1 MGKTVLVVCSHPD
14 DETLGAGGA
23 IARHV
28 AEGDSVYAM
37 YFTTGLGSRDGI
49 DDDRHGESKGVY
61 STIIPGSIGRR
72 KAHAQAAADVLGF
85 KWHAK
90 LDYPDNAMDTSSLL
104 SVVKYVEEAIDTL
117 QPELVYT
124 HHGGDLNIDHA
135 VVYRAVMTATR
146 PLPEQIVREVRLME
160 VPSSTEFS
168 LTPFKPN
175 LWLAITEEQAAR
187 KHVALG
193 CYKDELR
200 QYPHPRSHEAIGYNE
215 LRRAAEGGVGPLA
228 EAFNVVRR
236 RL

>member
-1 MGKTVLVVCSHPD
+1 MGKTVLVCIAHED
-14 DETLGAGGA
+14 DEVLGLGGS

-28 AEGDSVYAM
+28 AEGDKVLCMA
-37 YFTTGLGSRDGI
+37 FTTGLRSRDGTTA
-49 DDDRHGESKGVY
+49 DDVLRRHG
-61 STIIPGSIGRR
+61 
-72 KAHAQAAADVLGF
+72 HATDAARTLGF
-85 KWHAK
+85 TWYARR
-90 LDYPDNAMDTSSLL
+90 DMPDNAMDTVPLL
-104 SVVKYVEEAIDTL
+104 DVVKHVEEAIDTL

-168 LTPFKPN
+168 LIPFVPN
-175 LWLAITEEQAAR
+175 LWVELTGIQLHAKLE
-187 KHVALG
+187 ALD
-193 CYKDELR
+193 CYADEIR
-200 QYPHPRSHEAIGYNE
+200 DDSHPRSAGCVGNLAIRRGYE
-215 LRRAAEGGVGPLA
+215 SGHHLA